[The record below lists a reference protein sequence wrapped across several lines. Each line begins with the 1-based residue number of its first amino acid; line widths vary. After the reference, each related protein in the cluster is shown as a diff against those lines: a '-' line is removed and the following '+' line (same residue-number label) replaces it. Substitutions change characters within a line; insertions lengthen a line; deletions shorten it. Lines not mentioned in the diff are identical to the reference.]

1 MGSYDIT
8 LFTDTNTSPDTI
20 SGSDSVTFQHVLVTR
35 NQNNETL
42 MSSCQNGYVMRCS
55 LPPEVAIANAGTS
68 IYIIIALLAVV
79 IFALIVIA
87 VLFLAKNVRDKGN
100 VIKDLQRKLSQK
112 DENYGKV
119 ENDARCGKLKHEII

>member
-1 MGSYDIT
+1 
-8 LFTDTNTSPDTI
+8 
-20 SGSDSVTFQHVLVTR
+20 
-35 NQNNETL
+35 
-42 MSSCQNGYVMRCS
+42 MRCS

-112 DENYGKV
+112 DENYDKV